1 MKKILRYLFV
11 LFASLVLLAACNQS
25 NVSEDL
31 GEDIDQNETE
41 ETTGGEDA
49 TEEKDDTTEESGS
62 DTDGDGGEDSDKTTD
77 PDTEEN
83 DDKDKGANTAPAPDK
98 SKSPETPATNN
109 GKSEPKDTPDN
120 EPSYVLENDAFKI
133 ITPKP
138 NDEIENE
145 VVVRGL
151 ARVYEGTIQYE
162 LEDGH
167 YILASGF
174 TTASSGAPGWGE
186 FEITINVDFISSSTA
201 TLILYEE
208 SAKDGSRLHELVIP
222 LKNAKDDY
230 WSGGDSDG
238 DGQTV
243 VAENSVFEIYEPAP
257 HSEVENQVVVR
268 GLARVYEGTVLY
280 ELEDGHHILANG
292 FTTASTGAPD
302 WGEFEVIINFDQVAN
317 NTATLILFTESAK
330 DGSRMHELMIP
341 LTVKK

>member
-1 MKKILRYLFV
+1 MKKILRNLFI

-41 ETTGGEDA
+41 ASTGDGDA
-49 TEEKDDTTEESGS
+49 TEEKDDTKEESGS
-62 DTDGDGGEDSDKTTD
+62 DTDGNGGVESDKITD
-77 PDTEEN
+77 SGNKE
-83 DDKDKGANTAPAPDK
+83 DDKDANSAPDK
-98 SKSPETPATNN
+98 NQTPETPATNN
-109 GKSEPKDTPDN
+109 GKSEPKDTPNN

-133 ITPKP
+133 ITPAP
-138 NDEIENE
+138 NDEIDNE
-145 VVVRGL
+145 IVVRGL
-151 ARVYEGTIQYE
+151 ARVFEATIQYE

-167 YILASGF
+167 YVLASGF
-174 TTASSGAPGWGE
+174 TTASSGAPDWGE

-222 LKNAKDDY
+222 LKNAKEDY
-230 WSGGDSDG
+230 WNGGDG
-238 DGQTV
+238 DGMKV
-243 VAENSVFEIYEPAP
+243 VAENSVFELYSPAP

-280 ELEDGHHILANG
+280 ELEDGHHILASG

-302 WGEFEVIINFDQVAN
+302 WGEFEIIIDFDSVAN
-317 NTATLILFTESAK
+317 NSATLILFTESAK